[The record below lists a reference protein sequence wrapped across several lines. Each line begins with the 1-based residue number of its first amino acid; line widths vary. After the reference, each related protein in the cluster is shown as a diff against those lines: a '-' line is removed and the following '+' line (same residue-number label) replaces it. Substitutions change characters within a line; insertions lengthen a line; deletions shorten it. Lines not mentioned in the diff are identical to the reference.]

1 MNKNLEKIWRVG
13 VGIAMFAVLL
23 FWYCGVKH
31 EEVAVWPLIM
41 GGAAAWIAIIA
52 KVLKTLRLRN
62 GSYD

>member
-1 MNKNLEKIWRVG
+1 
-13 VGIAMFAVLL
+13 MFAVLL